1 MVSKFTLFKLKG
13 KTMLKRLFF
22 ITSLFLAA
30 CSTVEDVPLPV
41 TSSSEKALELYNEA
55 LEYQSKW
62 EGREARQK
70 MAAALRIDP
79 NFILA
84 NLYAGADE
92 ASLVRQY
99 RSRAVANK
107 SNGTEAEEIKV
118 DIWLARREG
127 RQKDAM
133 ELAKR
138 LIDLYPNSSEPYVI
152 LGDMQSQATEFEDAI
167 ESYNKA
173 TNINPKNLDAWFGL
187 FTHQI
192 PINYFYKLAPENLR
206 SREKAIF
213 YADKMIEVAP
223 NNPRSYNLR
232 ANIDRKDGNFEE
244 AKKYYQK
251 ALDICNETGS
261 SAKPT
266 TLLVGGH
273 NHMFSG
279 DDETAMKF
287 YQEAQDVAENGD
299 SKRNMGF
306 YKAILHLYN
315 NDFYSAF
322 DEFDKLENQLDDWGF
337 DKAGLLSSKGQVQFN
352 KFFTLAHLQEKEK
365 SWKELKKSQDSFKK
379 ELKLNESATDREYK
393 NQEQTFLSNEA
404 WYHILFG
411 EYDKAEKKL
420 AKVYLIQSEK
430 ESPNALDNYNALYGM
445 LYLMKGDPK
454 SSLEYF
460 NDRINVQNFP
470 YFSYFKGL
478 ALKATGYSEKAMS
491 IFTEIANYNFS
502 GWEAGLV
509 RTLAEKQVAS

>member
-1 MVSKFTLFKLKG
+1 
-13 KTMLKRLFF
+13 
-22 ITSLFLAA
+22 
-30 CSTVEDVPLPV
+30 
-41 TSSSEKALELYNEA
+41 
-55 LEYQSKW
+55 
-62 EGREARQK
+62 
-70 MAAALRIDP
+70 
-79 NFILA
+79 
-84 NLYAGADE
+84 
-92 ASLVRQY
+92 
-99 RSRAVANK
+99 
-107 SNGTEAEEIKV
+107 
-118 DIWLARREG
+118 
-127 RQKDAM
+127 M

-306 YKAILHLYN
+306 YKGFYIL
-315 NDFYSAF
+315 
-322 DEFDKLENQLDDWGF
+322 
-337 DKAGLLSSKGQVQFN
+337 
-352 KFFTLAHLQEKEK
+352 
-365 SWKELKKSQDSFKK
+365 
-379 ELKLNESATDREYK
+379 
-393 NQEQTFLSNEA
+393 
-404 WYHILFG
+404 
-411 EYDKAEKKL
+411 
-420 AKVYLIQSEK
+420 
-430 ESPNALDNYNALYGM
+430 
-445 LYLMKGDPK
+445 
-454 SSLEYF
+454 
-460 NDRINVQNFP
+460 
-470 YFSYFKGL
+470 
-478 ALKATGYSEKAMS
+478 
-491 IFTEIANYNFS
+491 
-502 GWEAGLV
+502 
-509 RTLAEKQVAS
+509 